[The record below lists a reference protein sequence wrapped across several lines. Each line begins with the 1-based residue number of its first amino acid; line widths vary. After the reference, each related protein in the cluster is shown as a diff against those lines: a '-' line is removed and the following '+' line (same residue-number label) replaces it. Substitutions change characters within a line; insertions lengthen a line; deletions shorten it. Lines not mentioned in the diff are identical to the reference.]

1 MASRFTIAVDTMS
14 GDFGP
19 RSTIPASKKF
29 ARAFPDTC
37 LVLLIGPDT
46 PSPEDL
52 PPNIRVERSASVV
65 TMDDSPAKVL
75 RNKQDSTM
83 ALAIK
88 SCAETQVDAAISCGN
103 TGALVALGR
112 HLLGTFDNIRRP
124 AICKAIP
131 TLAGHS
137 YMLDLGANAVAD
149 AGMLHSFALMGS
161 AMAAELDGLAQPRVA
176 LLNIGVEHSKGNRII
191 HEADAL
197 LRQDQRLNYV
207 GYIEGDSIYSG
218 AVDVIVADGFVGNVA
233 LKVSEGVARLALG
246 QLKSSFRQNLYG
258 RMLGRIAQPLLR
270 KWHKQFDPARYNG
283 ACLLGLNGPLI
294 KSHGGAD
301 ERGFY
306 SALEMA
312 RELVSTELTQRL
324 RAQTNTAMAE
334 SEGLKDLQA
343 H

>member
-1 MASRFTIAVDTMS
+1 MS

-29 ARAFPDTC
+29 ARAHKDTR
-37 LVLLIGPDT
+37 LILSLCPNT
-46 PSPEDL
+46 PLPPEL
-52 PPNIRVERSASVV
+52 PPNIEIIRSANVV
-65 TMDDSPAKVL
+65 TMDDSPANVL

-83 ALAIK
+83 AQAIV
-88 SCAETQVDAAISCGN
+88 SCVNGDADAAISCGN

-112 HLLGTFDNIRRP
+112 HHLGTFADVRRP

-131 TLAGHS
+131 TLSGHS

-149 AGMLHSFALMGS
+149 AAMLHSFAIMGS
-161 AMAAELDGLAQPRVA
+161 AMAAELDGLSAPRVA

-191 HEADAL
+191 HQADQL
-197 LRQDQRLNYV
+197 LREDGRINYV
-207 GYIEGDSIYSG
+207 GYIEGDAIYSG
-218 AVDVIVADGFVGNVA
+218 TVDVIVADGFVGNVA

-246 QLKSSFRQNLYG
+246 QLKSSFRQNFYG
-258 RMLGRIAQPLLR
+258 RVLGRIAQPLLR

-294 KSHGGAD
+294 KSHGSTD

-306 SALEMA
+306 SSLEMA
-312 RELVSTELTQRL
+312 RELVVTGLTQRL
-324 RAQTNTAMAE
+324 QFKLAHKIPP
-334 SEGLKDLQA
+334 SVGL
-343 H
+343 